1 MSEYIKIRKW
11 PADHAQEAYD
21 AGYYIEALQTLHGW
35 MEVKLRELL
44 HMQRA
49 KPDACGKDKD
59 WARSWNMSND
69 LSLNNIAKA
78 LFVVGPLPE
87 DTLNRILSFNRVR
100 NNLIHKL
107 YLDPY
112 EEPFLGIPKEEYD
125 VAFRDGIDLGYIIE
139 NMSAERV

>member
-21 AGYYIEALQTLHGW
+21 AGYYVEALQTLHGW

-44 HMQRA
+44 HLQRA
-49 KPDACGKDKD
+49 GPNVSGKDKD
-59 WARSWNMSND
+59 WVRSWNMSND
-69 LSLNNIAKA
+69 LSLTNIAKA
-78 LFVVGPLPE
+78 LFIVGALPE
-87 DTLNRILSFNRVR
+87 DTLNRILNFNRVR

-107 YLDPY
+107 YFDPY
-112 EEPFLGIPKEEYD
+112 DEPYPGIPKEEYD
-125 VAFRDGIDLGYIIE
+125 TAFRDGIDLGYIIE